1 MEERFINE
9 GIGGKEQQIILTVRS
24 TVHNDR
30 ISAIRT
36 VVSILFNPNRLS

>member
-9 GIGGKEQQIILTVRS
+9 GIGGKEQEIILNVHS

-30 ISAIRT
+30 I
-36 VVSILFNPNRLS
+36 LSHN